1 MIPTD
6 PKEAANL
13 GKVWG
18 EVITDSVFGIA
29 DDMKKVKAKNESI
42 RARNE
47 LIKINNETVKNNRI
61 LQQQAMRELANE
73 QERDRISR
81 MSPAQRE
88 AYKKAKAKA
97 ALDERNRQIDAEN
110 TKQIIIASV
119 IGVFVL
125 AALGIG
131 IFILLKI

>member
-131 IFILLKI
+131 IFILLKM